1 MKQELFN
8 NKTKVEDY
16 QRQPK
21 QLGLYEA
28 SHEHDACG
36 VGMLVNI
43 QGGKSHE
50 LVESALK
57 VLENMRH
64 RGAEGADNK
73 TGDGAGI
80 MLQIPHEFILL
91 QGIPVPEKGKYGTG
105 LLFLP
110 KDGKDQAAILSV
122 IIEEIEK
129 DGLTLMHLRNVPT
142 CPEILGE
149 AALANEPDI
158 KQIFITGFTE
168 SETADRRLYI
178 IRKRIENRIRKSD
191 IPTREDFY
199 IVSLSTKNI
208 VYKGMLSSLQLR
220 NYFPDLTNSYFTSG
234 LALVHSRFSTN
245 TFPTWGLAQPFR
257 LLAHNG
263 EINTIRGNRG
273 WMEARE
279 SVLSSP
285 TLGDIREIRPI
296 VQPGM
301 SDSASLDNVLE
312 FLLMSGLSL
321 PHAMAMLVPE
331 SFNEKNPISEDLK
344 AFYEYHSILMEPWD
358 GPAALL
364 FSDGRY
370 AGGMLDRNGLRPARY
385 LITQGGMMVVAS
397 EVGVMDFEPGDIKE
411 KGRLQPGKILL
422 IDTEKGEIYYDG
434 ELKKQLAEAK
444 PYRTWLAG
452 NRIELD
458 ELKSGRKVSHS
469 VENYDSMLRIF
480 GYSKEDV
487 ERLIVPMCT
496 TGAEPIN
503 SMGNDTPLAVL
514 SDKPQLLYNYFRQ
527 QFAQVTNP
535 PIDPIREELVM
546 SLTEYIGA
554 VGMNILTPSE
564 NHCKMVRLNH
574 PILNNTQ
581 LDILCNIRYKGFKT
595 VKLPLLFEVAK
606 GCQGLQEALA
616 TLCKQA
622 EESVNE
628 GVNYIVLSD
637 RDVDAAHAAIPSLL
651 AVSAVHHHLI
661 SVGKR
666 VQTALIVESGEIR
679 EVMHAALLLGFG
691 ASALNP
697 YMAFAVIDKLVNEKE
712 IQLDYATAEKK
723 YIKSVCKGLFKI
735 MSKMGISTIRS
746 YRGAKIFEAVGLS
759 EELSNAYFGGLSS
772 RIGGIRLDEVAR
784 DAIAF
789 HKEGMEVLKKKGEAE
804 LLPNRGLYAFRK
816 DGEKHAWNPETI
828 STLQLA
834 TRLGSYKKFKEFT
847 AMVDSKESPI
857 FLRDFLDFRRAPIS
871 IDRVEPVE
879 NIVQRFVTGAMSY
892 GSISREAHE
901 AMAIAMNKL
910 HGRSNTGEGG
920 EDRARFM
927 PREDGTSLR
936 SAIKQVASGRFGV
949 TAEYLVNADEIQIKI
964 AQGAKPGEGGQLPGF
979 KVDEV
984 IAKTRHSIPGISL
997 ISPPP
1002 HHDIYSIEDLAQLIF
1017 DLKNVNPRA
1026 KISVKL
1032 VAESGVGTIA
1042 AGVAKAKADLI
1053 VISGAE
1059 GGTGASPASSI
1070 RYAGISPELGLS
1082 ETQQTLVLNGLRGQV
1097 MLQVDGQ
1104 LKTGRD
1110 IILMAMLGAEEFGF
1124 ATSALIVLGCVMMRK
1139 CHQNTCPVG
1148 VATQNEK
1155 LRKRFRGRSEYLVNF
1170 FTFLAQE
1177 VREYLAEIGVERL
1190 DDIIGRTDLIV
1201 RKPDDGI
1208 RKHQLISFDKLLARV
1223 DNEAAIRHVTD
1234 QQHGIDHVKDVEML
1248 HAAAEAV
1255 ENQKEISLEYT
1266 IANTDRACGAMLSGV
1281 IAAKYGEKGLPEHT
1295 LNVKFKGSAGQSFGA
1310 FLVPGVNFKLEGEA
1324 NDYLGKGLSGG
1335 RIAVLPPVRSNFEA
1349 EKNTIAGNTLLYGA
1363 TSGEVYINGR
1373 AGERFAVRNSGA
1385 TAVVEGVGDHCCEY
1399 MTGGRVVVLG
1409 QTGRNF
1415 AAGMSGGVA
1424 YVWNRDGNFD
1434 YFCNM
1439 EMVELS
1445 LIEEASYRKELH
1457 ELICQ
1462 HYLYTGSKLART
1474 MLDDWPRY
1482 ADQFIQVVPI
1492 EYKKV
1497 LQEEQMQKLQQK
1509 IAEMQR
1515 DY

>member
-1 MKQELFN
+1 MNKRELFN
-8 NKTKVEDY
+8 NKTKEITH
-16 QRQPK
+16 QQT
-21 QLGLYEA
+21 LSEGLYD
-28 SHEHDACG
+28 SSYEHDACG

-43 QGGKSHE
+43 HGGKSHE
-50 LVESALK
+50 IVESALK

-80 MLQIPHEFILL
+80 LVQIPHEFILL
-91 QGIPVPEKGKYGTG
+91 QGIPVPEKGRYGTG
-105 LLFLP
+105 ILFLP
-110 KDGKDQAAILSV
+110 KVEKDKTSILSI
-122 IIEEIEK
+122 IIEEVEK
-129 DGLTLMHLRNVPT
+129 EGLTLMHLRDVPT
-142 CPEILGE
+142 CSEILGE
-149 AALANEPDI
+149 SALANEPDI
-158 KQIFITGFTE
+158 KQIFITGFTDTDTVE
-168 SETADRRLYI
+168 RQLYI
-178 IRKRIENRIRKSD
+178 IRKRIENRVRQSAITAKN
-191 IPTREDFY
+191 DFY
-199 IVSLSTKNI
+199 IVSLSTRSI
-208 VYKGMLSSLQLR
+208 IYKGMLSSIQLR
-220 NYFPDLTNSYFTSG
+220 NYFPDLTNDYFTSG

-279 SVLSSP
+279 SVLSTSI
-285 TLGDIREIRPI
+285 LNDLNNIRPI
-296 VQPGM
+296 IQPGM

-312 FLLMSGLSL
+312 FLIMSGMSL

-385 LITQGGMMVVAS
+385 LITKKDMMVVAS
-397 EVGVMDFEPGDIKE
+397 EVGVIDFEPSEIKE

-422 IDTEKGEIYYDG
+422 VDTEKGEVYYDD
-434 ELKKQLAEAK
+434 ELKEQLANAK
-444 PYRTWLAG
+444 PYRSWLAA

-458 ELKSGRKVSHS
+458 EIKSGRKISQS
-469 VENYDSMLRIF
+469 ITNYEQMLRTF

-487 ERLIVPMCT
+487 ERLITPMAV
-496 TGAEPIN
+496 TGAEPIH
-503 SMGNDTPLAVL
+503 SMGNDTPLAIL

-546 SLTEYIGA
+546 SLAEYIGA
-554 VGMNILTPSE
+554 VGMNILTPNES
-564 NHCKMVRLNH
+564 HCKMVRLNH
-574 PILNNTQ
+574 PILSNTQ
-581 LDILCNIRYKGFKT
+581 LDLLCNIRYKGFKT
-595 VKLPLLFEVAK
+595 VKLPMLFECSK
-606 GCQGLQEALA
+606 GAYGLQEAINK
-616 TLCKQA
+616 LCKMA
-622 EESVNE
+622 EESVSE

-637 RDVDAAHAAIPSLL
+637 RGIDSEHAAIPSLL

-697 YMAFAVIDKLVNEKE
+697 YMAFAILEKLVNDKD
-712 IQLDYATAEKK
+712 IQLDYATAEKN
-723 YIKSVCKGLFKI
+723 YIKSICKGLFKI

-746 YRGAKIFEAVGLS
+746 YRGAKIFEAVGIS
-759 EELSNAYFGGLSS
+759 QELSKAYFGGINSP
-772 RIGGIRLDEVAR
+772 IGGIRLEEIAK
-784 DAIAF
+784 DAITL
-789 HKEGMEVLKKKGEAE
+789 HREGFSEETKSM
-804 LLPNRGLYAFRK
+804 LPNNGVYSFRK
-816 DGEKHAWNPETI
+816 DGEEHAWNPETI

-847 AMVDSKESPI
+847 CLVDQKEKQI
-857 FLRDFLDFRRAPIS
+857 FLRDFLDFQRNPIS
-871 IDRVEPVE
+871 IDQVEPIE
-879 NIVQRFVTGAMSY
+879 NIMRRFVTGAMSF
-892 GSISREAHE
+892 GSISKEAHE
-901 AMAIAMNKL
+901 AMAIAMNRI

-920 EDRARFM
+920 EDPSRFT
-927 PREDGTSLR
+927 PQPDGSSMR

-949 TAEYLVNADEIQIKI
+949 TTEYLVNADEIQIKI

-1017 DLKNVNPRA
+1017 DLKNVNPKA

-1082 ETQQTLVLNGLRGQV
+1082 ETQQTLILNGLRGHV
-1097 MLQVDGQ
+1097 VLQADGQ
-1104 LKTGRD
+1104 LKTGKD
-1110 IILMAMLGAEEFGF
+1110 IILMALLGAEEFGF

-1148 VATQNEK
+1148 VATQNPE
-1155 LRKRFRGRSEYLVNF
+1155 LRKRFLGRSEYLVNF
-1170 FTFLAQE
+1170 FSFLAQE
-1177 VREYLAEIGVERL
+1177 VREHLADMGFTKL
-1190 DDIIGRTDLIV
+1190 DDIIGHTELIKS
-1201 RKPDDGI
+1201 RALSDTNP
-1208 RKHQLISFDKLLARV
+1208 KHNLLDFSKLITRI
-1223 DNEAAIRHVTD
+1223 NNNAAIHHTIEQD
-1234 QQHGIDHVKDVEML
+1234 HGISSVKDVEIIQ
-1248 HAAAEAV
+1248 AAHDSIEL
-1255 ENQKEISLEYT
+1255 QKEISLEYK
-1266 IANTDRACGAMLSGV
+1266 ISNTDRATGAMLSGA
-1281 IAAKYGEKGLPEHT
+1281 IASKYGEKGLPEHT
-1295 LNVKFKGSAGQSFGA
+1295 LSIKFKGSAGQSFGA
-1310 FLVPGVNFKLEGEA
+1310 FLVPGVSFKLEGEA

-1335 RIAVLPPVRSNFEA
+1335 RIAVLPPVRSSFDA
-1349 EKNTIAGNTLLYGA
+1349 ENNTIAGNTLLYGA

-1385 TAVVEGVGDHCCEY
+1385 VAVVEGVGDHCCEY

-1409 QTGRNF
+1409 ETGRNF

-1424 YVWNRDGNFD
+1424 YVWNKKGDFD

-1457 ELICQ
+1457 ELIRQ
-1462 HYLYTGSKLART
+1462 HYLYTGSKLARV
-1474 MLDDWPRY
+1474 MLDDWNRY
-1482 ADQFIQVVPI
+1482 VDEFIQIVPI

-1497 LQEEQMQKLQQK
+1497 LQEEQMKKLQQK
-1509 IAEMQR
+1509 IADVQR

>member
-8 NKTKVEDY
+8 NKTKAEDY

-110 KDGKDQAAILSV
+110 KDGKDQAVILSV

-129 DGLTLMHLRNVPT
+129 EGLTLMHLRNVPT
-142 CPEILGE
+142 CPKILGE

-168 SETADRRLYI
+168 SETADRKLYI
-178 IRKRIENRIRKSD
+178 IRKRIENRIRKSN

-285 TLGDIREIRPI
+285 ALGDIREIRPI

-574 PILNNTQ
+574 PILNNAQ

-606 GCQGLQEALA
+606 GCQGLQQALA

-920 EDRARFM
+920 EDRARFI

-1457 ELICQ
+1457 ELIRQ